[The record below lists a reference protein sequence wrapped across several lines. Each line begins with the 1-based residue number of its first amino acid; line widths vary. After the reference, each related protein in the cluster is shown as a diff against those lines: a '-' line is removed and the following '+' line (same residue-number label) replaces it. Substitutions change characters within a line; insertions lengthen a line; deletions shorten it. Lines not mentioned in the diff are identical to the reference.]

1 MMVMVMVMV
10 MVLVIMMVTCH
21 GSGEVFNVNYEGF
34 WLISLLEAGGE
45 EVKVNL
51 ESFKV
56 GGLGPFAF
64 LGVWGDQEEL
74 LRYHKFLSGVKN

>member
-1 MMVMVMVMV
+1 M
-10 MVLVIMMVTCH
+10 
-21 GSGEVFNVNYEGF
+21 
-34 WLISLLEAGGE
+34 
-45 EVKVNL
+45 KVNL

-74 LRYHKFLSGVKN
+74 IRYHKYKSNVKLFLVGFRPTFVGSRSH